1 MAYEVFKRTGVRV
14 EQPTLSLTPD
24 GRIALNA
31 AATRVLIEAQVKTV
45 LLLWDKKNSKVAIK
59 AAPKGD
65 KNAYAVSLV
74 SDKRAGSLRAKT
86 FLSYV
91 GWSAP
96 RREALPATWNEN
108 EKMLEITLPQE
119 FLTSGSRGDQGP
131 KAKQKQ
137 RRR

>member
-1 MAYEVFKRTGVRV
+1 MAYEVFRRTGVRV

-45 LLLWDKKNSKVAIK
+45 LLLWDNKNNKVAIK

-74 SDKRAGSLRAKT
+74 SDKRAGSLRAKA

-96 RREALPATWNEN
+96 RREALPAIWNER
-108 EKMLEITLPQE
+108 EKMLEITLPRE
-119 FLTSGSRGDQGP
+119 FVGSRKSRDP
-131 KAKQKQ
+131 KRKTGINP
-137 RRR
+137 